1 MEVESIAAR
10 LMLDKKEEKLA
21 QSPVDHNVYTLGSI
35 NGHNVVIA
43 SLPSTGNT
51 SAATVITQLRN
62 TFKQIRFGLLVGIG
76 GGVPIR
82 TDNGPIHLGDVVVS
96 KPERDHSGAIQY
108 DHGKALEGC
117 FRRTGYLI
125 PPPTVLLN
133 AAQDLSTEQATRED
147 DLVVPHLQRIKTS
160 LPILRKYKYPGPDK
174 DHLYKSDYL
183 HRVEGSSCRSC
194 TCDPLQRIDR
204 RADESLDEIHYDRS
218 SRIVVHRGTIAAG
231 ERVIRDGQ
239 LRDALAGEHG
249 ALCFEMEAAGVM
261 NDFPCLV
268 IRGISDYADSHKND
282 AWQGYA
288 SASAAAYARQLFFHM
303 PVDEVKQCAVGLAGV
318 IDELRNVTGTI
329 KHTAERQHKHNQ
341 WQQQHTQKQDIRYE
355 GDRHRQCHQAF
366 KICSYE
372 LQKNINPKPVSGTCQ
387 WVLTHDQYQKWYRNQ
402 HSDLLWVSADPGC
415 GKSVFARKLVDQ
427 DLQNGSAHTVCYF
440 FFKDN
445 DDQNNL
451 SKALCS
457 ILHQLFASHPELIE
471 YALQAWD
478 KHGETIRSEQ
488 EELWRILL
496 RAASDPRSCKVVCIF
511 DALDEC
517 RKDQGERFIS
527 MLSEFY
533 QSIHSNSLKEGCL
546 KILVTSRPYDDIR
559 DGFQKIPSSLPTIHL
574 RGDDMNDVINQ
585 EINLVIRARVA
596 ELGKNLKLP
605 ETTKQELEEKLLRM
619 EHRTYL
625 WLYLAIQEIETVYAD
640 SLRPEEESIDSL
652 PSSVEHAYVKILERV
667 RPEQEESAKR
677 ILQIVVGARRP
688 LTTRELANALNV
700 TMEPDRLKEKIRR
713 LCGLFIFF
721 NNSKAYL
728 IHQTAKEFLVGS
740 SITGNPRWKHC
751 FSPTETERL
760 MAQICISCLVA
771 NNLDEGGT
779 NETHARHSSALSKS
793 NQFDLEDPAIEE
805 YKMKH
810 SLLEYSANHW
820 ISHVQMGNIVDS
832 GLIVSVA
839 ELCNIGDASS
849 CIWFRVYSASINRSE
864 LRRNSRLHRPKTGLR
879 WAVELGVVVAA
890 RRHLDANDSASRNI
904 EDIGAVFLA
913 AIENRSFGGTLT
925 ALLLDFIDDSIKIT
939 KEVVVAAAG
948 NWGNGKNVMTLLLD
962 RRAADVQITQEV
974 VVAAAKNGGNGKDI
988 MTLLLDRRAA
998 DVQITQEV
1006 VVAAAGN
1013 RGNGKDIMTL
1023 LLDRRAADVQ
1033 ITQEVVVAA
1042 AGNWSNGKDIMTLL
1056 LDRRAANVQITQE
1069 VVVAA
1074 AGNRWNGK
1082 NIIAVLRRYNVS
1094 GN

>member
-10 LMLDKKEEKLA
+10 LMLGKKEEKLA

-35 NGHNVVIA
+35 NGHNIVIA

-82 TDNGPIHLGDVVVS
+82 TDNGPIHLRDVVVS

-108 DHGKALEGC
+108 DPGKALEDFTFSSLWISHSTADFLAQRCAGSVNRASNQS
-117 FRRTGYLI
+117 RRSSRA
-125 PPPTVLLN
+125 PP
-133 AAQDLSTEQATRED
+133 AKDQDQFTDSSEVQISR
-147 DLVVPHLQRIKTS
+147 PRQ
-160 LPILRKYKYPGPDK
+160 
-174 DHLYKSDYL
+174 
-183 HRVEGSSCRSC
+183 GS
-194 TCDPLQRIDR
+194 PRIDR

-231 ERVIRDGQ
+231 ERVIKNGQ

-249 ALCFEMEAAGVM
+249 ALCFEMEAAGVI

-282 AWQGYA
+282 AWQGAA

-303 PVDEVKQCAVGLAGV
+303 PVDEVKQCAVGLA
-318 IDELRNVTGTI
+318 
-329 KHTAERQHKHNQ
+329 
-341 WQQQHTQKQDIRYE
+341 
-355 GDRHRQCHQAF
+355 
-366 KICSYE
+366 
-372 LQKNINPKPVSGTCQ
+372 
-387 WVLTHDQYQKWYRNQ
+387 
-402 HSDLLWVSADPGC
+402 ADPGS
-415 GKSVFARKLVDQ
+415 GRESNFGGKLVDQ

-457 ILHQLFASHPELIE
+457 ILHQLFNNHPELIE

-478 KHGETIRSEQ
+478 KHGETIPVPEQ

-496 RAASDPRSCKVVCIF
+496 RATSDPRSCKVVCIF

-533 QSIHSNSLKEGCL
+533 QSIHSNSLKEGL
-546 KILVTSRPYDDIR
+546 MKILVTSRPYDDIR
-559 DGFQKIPSSLPTIHL
+559 DGFQKSPSSLPAIHL
-574 RGDDMNDVINQ
+574 RGDDMSNVIYW
-585 EINLVIRARVA
+585 EINLVVRAGVA

-605 ETTKQELEEKLLRM
+605 ETLRQELEEKLLRM
-619 EHRTYL
+619 KHRTYL
-625 WLYLAIQEIETVYAD
+625 WLYLAIQGIETVYAD

-652 PSSVEHAYVKILERV
+652 PSSVEHACNERN
-667 RPEQEESAKR
+667 
-677 ILQIVVGARRP
+677 ARQ
-688 LTTRELANALNV
+688 A
-700 TMEPDRLKEKIRR
+700 
-713 LCGLFIFF
+713 
-721 NNSKAYL
+721 
-728 IHQTAKEFLVGS
+728 QFL
-740 SITGNPRWKHC
+740 H
-751 FSPTETERL
+751 F
-760 MAQICISCLVA
+760 
-771 NNLDEGGT
+771 
-779 NETHARHSSALSKS
+779 
-793 NQFDLEDPAIEE
+793 
-805 YKMKH
+805 
-810 SLLEYSANHW
+810 
-820 ISHVQMGNIVDS
+820 
-832 GLIVSVA
+832 
-839 ELCNIGDASS
+839 
-849 CIWFRVYSASINRSE
+849 
-864 LRRNSRLHRPKTGLR
+864 LRRPKTGLH

-939 KEVVVAAAG
+939 QEVVIAAAK
-948 NWGNGKNVMTLLLD
+948 NWGNGRKVMTLLLD

-974 VVAAAKNGGNGKDI
+974 VVAAAGNGGNGKDI

-998 DVQITQEV
+998 DVQITQEAV
-1006 VVAAAGN
+1006 IAAAEKELLETVSTLQGQDSVGGSQSETLVHKGN
-1013 RGNGKDIMTL
+1013 VLNHEKDDMADDDDPLEVSSVSSHITTAREKDAKAHVAYVLANDTELRALCIRVVKELGKAEFANEGRKLLKSFYCGLLMDAKTQLEKQSVSLLKSRKGRIRISSSIAEIINSPDVEHSEAGRIAEEQIRMRTKRLEIWAEDYTHTPHADEDSHEWDAVQRRLVERMDRQPEDSEHLDSGSSHGGDSDEEFDLEGETQENFVTKVTEMENFFRNSRSFEILLDGFREL
-1023 LLDRRAADVQ
+1023 LLPQSLRDILPATSVEISTEEDKSISNQMKSFVEDFTMLDWNWWPLTPRMRALQTSEKRLIWKCVSRDLMLSDQQADH
-1033 ITQEVVVAA
+1033 
-1042 AGNWSNGKDIMTLL
+1042 M
-1056 LDRRAANVQITQE
+1056 
-1069 VVVAA
+1069 
-1074 AGNRWNGK
+1074 
-1082 NIIAVLRRYNVS
+1082 
-1094 GN
+1094 